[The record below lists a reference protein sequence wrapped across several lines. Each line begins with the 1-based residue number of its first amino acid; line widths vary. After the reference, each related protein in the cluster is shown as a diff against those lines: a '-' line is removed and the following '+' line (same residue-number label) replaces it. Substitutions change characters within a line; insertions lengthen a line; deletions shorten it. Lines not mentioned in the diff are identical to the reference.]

1 MAARPV
7 RDVVLV
13 ALSPA
18 ESSRLEAVAAE
29 MGVDRREAARRLV
42 VAALALESPVEPPLR
57 ARARETPL

>member
-1 MAARPV
+1 MASRPV

-42 VAALALESPVEPPLR
+42 VAALAL
-57 ARARETPL
+57 

>member
-1 MAARPV
+1 MASRPV

-18 ESSRLEAVAAE
+18 ESSRLAAVAAE

-42 VAALALESPVEPPLR
+42 VAALQSPVEPPLR
-57 ARARETPL
+57 ARARGETPR